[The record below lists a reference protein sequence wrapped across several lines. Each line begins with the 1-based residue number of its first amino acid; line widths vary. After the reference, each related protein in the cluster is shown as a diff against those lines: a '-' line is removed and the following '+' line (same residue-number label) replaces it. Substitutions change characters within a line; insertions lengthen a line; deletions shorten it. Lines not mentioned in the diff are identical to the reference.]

1 MNYAPLKQKY
11 VRRNQDDFINKT
23 LSEAFMVHKKLS
35 NILLKQVKMRIRK
48 KPTISK
54 EINMLIFFLENNKKS
69 NWKVNSVAGN
79 IKILE
84 KCETFIF
91 RENIQQ

>member
-1 MNYAPLKQKY
+1 
-11 VRRNQDDFINKT
+11 
-23 LSEAFMVHKKLS
+23 
-35 NILLKQVKMRIRK
+35 MRIRK

-54 EINMLIFFLENNKKS
+54 EINMLIFFLEYNKKS

-91 RENIQQ
+91 RENI

>member
-35 NILLKQVKMRIRK
+35 NILLK
-48 KPTISK
+48 
-54 EINMLIFFLENNKKS
+54 
-69 NWKVNSVAGN
+69 
-79 IKILE
+79 
-84 KCETFIF
+84 
-91 RENIQQ
+91 